1 MDSGP
6 LMQHLGD
13 GPYVWQ
19 LKQFGASTWCFEQS
33 NLGSSFFEWLGP
45 SIN

>member
-19 LKQFGASTWCFEQS
+19 LKQFGAST
-33 NLGSSFFEWLGP
+33 
-45 SIN
+45 